1 MGAKRCNWI
10 PIVSLCSLGSFAG
23 SAPQQTQLTHAG
35 RGDWPLCAEASAL
48 GSLDGLHKTPDAIA
62 LDEPLPEP
70 SQIMRVDRDYSRSWR
85 AELLAASAT

>member
-1 MGAKRCNWI
+1 MLVVVIGRSAQKR
-10 PIVSLCSLGSFAG
+10 G
-23 SAPQQTQLTHAG
+23 
-35 RGDWPLCAEASAL
+35 AL